1 MNSETDEAAIR
12 AVWQRAIEALAA
24 CDWDSYSSLWAHE
37 PYVQAIHP
45 ATRSWW
51 TGWEEVGTRYRRI
64 IERGVPIQGTTDR
77 MDVRVAPSGDV
88 AWAAM
93 ESEVR
98 TGAKG
103 HRLAWQLVI
112 FERVAGEW
120 RIVLAF
126 DAPRRS

>member
-1 MNSETDEAAIR
+1 VNIEAEKSAIR
-12 AVWQRAIEALAA
+12 AVWQRAIEALAS
-24 CDWDSYSSLWAHE
+24 CDWEAYSSVWAHE
-37 PYVQAIHP
+37 PHVQAIHP
-45 ATRSWW
+45 ATKSWW
-51 TGWEEVGTRYRRI
+51 TGWDEVGPRYRKI
-64 IERGVPIQGTTDR
+64 IERGIPIRGSTDR
-77 MDVRVAPSGDV
+77 MDIHVTPRGDV

-98 TGAKG
+98 SGAKG

-112 FERVAGEW
+112 FEKLAGEW